1 MTAVLSRRA
10 LIALLALGLPA
21 AASANPGLL
30 EQLRA
35 GGRIILLRHARTVP
49 GTGDPPGFRLEDC
62 ATQRNLS
69 EGGQAQARAIGE
81 ALRRERVPVDRV
93 LSSRWCRCLDTARL
107 LGLGKVEP
115 FEPLNSFFEER
126 GQQEAQTRAVRER
139 MAAWRG
145 PGNLMMVTHQVNITA
160 ASRVYPASGEAV
172 VMEPGGAVLGRLKLG

>member
-1 MTAVLSRRA
+1 
-10 LIALLALGLPA
+10 
-21 AASANPGLL
+21 
-30 EQLRA
+30 
-35 GGRIILLRHARTVP
+35 
-49 GTGDPPGFRLEDC
+49 
-62 ATQRNLS
+62 
-69 EGGQAQARAIGE
+69 
-81 ALRRERVPVDRV
+81 LRRERVPVDRV

-160 ASRVYPASGEAV
+160 ASIQRAARPW
-172 VMEPGGAVLGRLKLG
+172 